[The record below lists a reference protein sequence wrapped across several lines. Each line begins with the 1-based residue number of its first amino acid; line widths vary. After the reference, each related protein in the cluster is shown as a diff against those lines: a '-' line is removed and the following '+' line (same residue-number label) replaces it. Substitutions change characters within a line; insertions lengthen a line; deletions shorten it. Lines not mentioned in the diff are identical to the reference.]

1 MEALKERRVSFSVEA
16 EVKAKNVKHTR
27 RWRQRNESGEEAVAI
42 VTEGDWESALCW
54 FVFNLFNI
62 SVDQSETLWEVD
74 CNAEHLHRA
83 TKQS

>member
-42 VTEGDWESALCW
+42 VTEGD
-54 FVFNLFNI
+54 
-62 SVDQSETLWEVD
+62 
-74 CNAEHLHRA
+74 
-83 TKQS
+83 